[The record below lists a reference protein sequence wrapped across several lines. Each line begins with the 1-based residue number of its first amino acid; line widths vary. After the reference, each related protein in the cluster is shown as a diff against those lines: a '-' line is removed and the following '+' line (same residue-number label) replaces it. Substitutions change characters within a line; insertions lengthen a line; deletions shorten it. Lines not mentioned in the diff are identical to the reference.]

1 MLCYNGHQYLQKS
14 SIQSDIQ
21 YLIKQTI
28 STSKIQNLT
37 PFLKLYKGMKIII
50 TENLYPKLR
59 IVNGTIGYI
68 QNILINKSQWI
79 QQNHSMHPPTNVY
92 VDLNKFIEK
101 MPLYKR
107 TLEGLPKNVVS
118 IISISEPF
126 NIITKYH
133 NKIFSRHLT

>member
-1 MLCYNGHQYLQKS
+1 
-14 SIQSDIQ
+14 
-21 YLIKQTI
+21 
-28 STSKIQNLT
+28 
-37 PFLKLYKGMKIII
+37 MKIII

-118 IISISEPF
+118 IILISEPF